1 MAFIGCLIV
10 TDLIS
15 GTDPY
20 GVIGIVLALV
30 SGVFEA
36 VNIIGTKQSIR
47 KDYSPGTYVLYSNL
61 FAAFFGIILVAFL
74 GDFGNIASVASS
86 GFPAVGDMLMLGI
99 GCTLVPLMLQAV
111 ALKRLDAGIV

>member
-1 MAFIGCLIV
+1 MAFVGCLVV

-15 GTDPY
+15 GTDPFSI
-20 GVIGIVLALV
+20 IGIILALV

-61 FAAFFGIILVAFL
+61 FAALFGMVLVGAL
-74 GDFGNIASVASS
+74 GSFGNIAHVVTS
-86 GFPAVGDMLMLGI
+86 GFPAVGDILMLGI
-99 GCTLVPLMLQAV
+99 GCTLIPLMLQAT